1 MTSLTLRVS
10 RRGSFRVL
18 ASEVAP
24 RDNGDNSVARRNEDA
39 TDVVIDHGLD
49 TARSMVSSGATVTT
63 SLVVS

>member
-24 RDNGDNSVARRNEDA
+24 RDNGDNSVALRNEDA
-39 TDVVIDHGLD
+39 T
-49 TARSMVSSGATVTT
+49 VS
-63 SLVVS
+63 